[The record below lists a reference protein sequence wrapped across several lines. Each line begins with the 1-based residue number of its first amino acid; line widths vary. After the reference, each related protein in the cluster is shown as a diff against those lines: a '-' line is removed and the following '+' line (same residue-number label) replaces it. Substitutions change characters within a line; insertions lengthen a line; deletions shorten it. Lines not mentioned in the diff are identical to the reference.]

1 MKDGDVMDEVH
12 SQNSV
17 FSLIT
22 DCMSDSGQINLNAVK
37 SYEQIVFMGDS
48 LLMTP
53 TWLSLEK
60 YFSTKVYQ
68 SLQNTTLLLYCTF
81 CVEGLG
87 IVWTGHLRQWA
98 RQ

>member
-17 FSLIT
+17 FSLII

-48 LLMTP
+48 ILITP
-53 TWLSLEK
+53 AWFSLEK
-60 YFSTKVYQ
+60 YFSTKICFI
-68 SLQNTTLLLYCTF
+68 SLSRILHYYY
-81 CVEGLG
+81 
-87 IVWTGHLRQWA
+87 A
-98 RQ
+98 RVL